1 MCFVFPYKLTDKLMW
16 SIYLKNNLK
25 YFEIYQMLRTIVIHT
40 HTHTHTHNKRF
51 FLNHTFF
58 KEKRTEK
65 FQPSFTLIL
74 KLME

>member
-40 HTHTHTHNKRF
+40 HTHTHTQQKILFKSYF
-51 FLNHTFF
+51 F
-58 KEKRTEK
+58 
-65 FQPSFTLIL
+65 
-74 KLME
+74 